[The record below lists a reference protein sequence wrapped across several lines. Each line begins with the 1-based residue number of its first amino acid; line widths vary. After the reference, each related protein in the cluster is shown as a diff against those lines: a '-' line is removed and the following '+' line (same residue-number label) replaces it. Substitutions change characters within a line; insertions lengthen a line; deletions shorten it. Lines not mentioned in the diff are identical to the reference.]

1 MTPKDQL
8 IPLLQRAASRFLALG
23 HSDIFGCDDYTDK
36 LGIFCQEA
44 ASKMM
49 VGELSDE
56 DATRLYF
63 VFAPTCAWD
72 DSVGDVD
79 LGNSIFRIV
88 DILYRNIALKNKEIQ
103 QDETQQPRSDA
114 LFSCPPVISTS
125 TP

>member
-1 MTPKDQL
+1 MRKCAKSSVGFNNSDAMTPKDQL

-23 HSDIFGCDDYTDK
+23 HSDIFGSDDYTDK

-49 VGELSDE
+49 AGELSDE
-56 DATRLYF
+56 EATRLYF

-79 LGNSIFRIV
+79 LGNSIFRLV
-88 DILYRNIALKNKEIQ
+88 DILYRNIALKK
-103 QDETQQPRSDA
+103 
-114 LFSCPPVISTS
+114 
-125 TP
+125 